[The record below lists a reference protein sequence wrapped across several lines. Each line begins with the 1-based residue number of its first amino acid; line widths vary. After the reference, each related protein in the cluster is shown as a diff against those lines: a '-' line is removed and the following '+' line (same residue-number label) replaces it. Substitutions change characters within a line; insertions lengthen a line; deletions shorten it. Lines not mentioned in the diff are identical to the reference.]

1 MNDIG
6 NIPPKSYLVTM
17 YVKSLY
23 TNIPNS
29 EGIAAV
35 KNAYENYP
43 KKSIATKIIKAHFW
57 H

>member
-17 YVKSLY
+17 NVKSLY

-43 KKSIATKIIKAHFW
+43 KKSIATKVIKAHFW